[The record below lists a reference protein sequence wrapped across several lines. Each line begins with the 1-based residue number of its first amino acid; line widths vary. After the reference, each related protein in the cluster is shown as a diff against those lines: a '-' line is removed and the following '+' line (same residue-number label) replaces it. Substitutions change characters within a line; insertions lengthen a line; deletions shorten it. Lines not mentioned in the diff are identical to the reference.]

1 MRNRYLDILRAA
13 AIVRVVVYHL
23 FGWPWLSL
31 VFPAM
36 GVMFAVAGSLTA
48 ASLQKRSAGRVV
60 TSRLRRLLPPLWLLG
75 AIAVPAMIATG
86 WTLERGGTHPYD
98 QWKLIF
104 WILPLDDPP
113 GSELAIDAWETLWYI
128 RAYLWFVLLS
138 PMLWA
143 AWRTLGG
150 AAWLLVAAPVV
161 AIAAIDRS
169 GFELPGSLDTVMWD
183 LVTFGACWIA
193 GFAHRDG
200 LLAKLRPR
208 TLLTAVV
215 VLGGAA
221 LYWQSGHPGDEHPWD
236 LNDVPES
243 QALWSLAFVLVVLR
257 WQPDV
262 TGLARFRPL
271 SRAVEVLNSRAV
283 TVYLWHNLAI
293 AAIWPLLTWLAVDD
307 LGHFEKPVTLVA
319 AVLLTVVAVVAF
331 GWAEDLAAKR
341 PARLWPPAG
350 REPEEPDLPVAG
362 RAPDTVRIPRHRAPS
377 SLPVRFTGSDGKG
390 H

>member
-23 FGWPWLSL
+23 FGWPWLSI

-48 ASLQKRSAGRVV
+48 ASLQKRSAGPVV

-86 WTLERGGTHPYD
+86 WTLEQGGSHPYTP
-98 QWKLIF
+98 WKLIF
-104 WILPLDDPP
+104 WVLPLSDPP
-113 GSELAIDAWETLWYI
+113 GSEAGIDAWETLWYI

-138 PMLWA
+138 PLLWA

-150 AAWLLVAAPVV
+150 AAWLLVAAPVL
-161 AIAAIDRS
+161 AIAVIDKS
-169 GFELPGSLDTVMWD
+169 NLELPEPVDAVMWD
-183 LVTFGACWIA
+183 LITYGACWIA

-200 LLAKLRPR
+200 LLARLRPGR
-208 TLLTAVV
+208 VLTIVA

-243 QALWSLAFVLVVLR
+243 QALWSLAFVLLVLR

-262 TGLARFRPL
+262 SALSRFRPL
-271 SRAVEVLNSRAV
+271 ERAVEVLNSRAV
-283 TVYLWHNLAI
+283 TVYLWHNLAV
-293 AAIWPLLTWLAVDD
+293 AAIWPLLTWLTVDD
-307 LGHFEKPVTLVA
+307 LGRMEKPVTLVT
-319 AVLLTVVAVVAF
+319 AVLLTGLAVLAF
-331 GWAEDLAAKR
+331 GWAEDLAARR
-341 PARLWPPAG
+341 PPRLWPPATG
-350 REPEEPDLPVAG
+350 HDLPVAG
-362 RAPDTVRIPRHRAPS
+362 RPPESVRIPRHRAP
-377 SLPVRFTGSDGKG
+377 SLPVRFTGSDGKAP
-390 H
+390 